1 MRFLKGV
8 AGAWA
13 ALTLCN
19 VAITL
24 INNHSLAHFAFG
36 GVAVVNLVFA
46 FACGML
52 TYVIEKPTWKSSN
65 YAFAGVCSA
74 GVLLWAGF
82 CVIAAAMRDIDGAVP
97 FGFADYAVTALT
109 SIVSGALAGFGY
121 KLLSGPHPGSS
132 S

>member
-19 VAITL
+19 VVITL
-24 INNHSLAHFAFG
+24 INNHSLENFGFAA
-36 GVAVVNLVFA
+36 VAVTNLVFA

-52 TYVIEKPTWKSSN
+52 TYVVEKPTWNMRN
-65 YAFAGVCSA
+65 YAYIGVCSA

-82 CVIAAAMRDIDGAVP
+82 CVIAAAMREVDGVAV
-97 FGFADYAVTALT
+97 FGFADYALVAIT
-109 SIVSGALAGFGY
+109 SIISGAFAGAGY
-121 KLLSGPHPGSS
+121 RTLSGPHPGA
-132 S
+132 